1 MGKSPLRRDGGRGR
15 GWYEGGKEIGEGK
28 GGMEGERYYTDLY
41 LKFVINLLC
50 MCACVSRNGA
60 GMVLKST
67 CVFPLSL
74 ASAGMGSVEK
84 NLSNDDNDSYLDL
97 NACSLVI
104 GLTVISIMYI
114 PVA

>member
-1 MGKSPLRRDGGRGR
+1 
-15 GWYEGGKEIGEGK
+15 
-28 GGMEGERYYTDLY
+28 MEGERYYTDLY

-50 MCACVSRNGA
+50 MCACVNRSGA

>member
-1 MGKSPLRRDGGRGR
+1 MEGWRDG
-15 GWYEGGKEIGEGK
+15 
-28 GGMEGERYYTDLY
+28 GERYYTDLY
-41 LKFVINLLC
+41 LKFINLLC
-50 MCACVSRNGA
+50 MCACVSRNGS
-60 GMVLKST
+60 GMVLKSI

>member
-1 MGKSPLRRDGGRGR
+1 
-15 GWYEGGKEIGEGK
+15 
-28 GGMEGERYYTDLY
+28 MEGERYYTDLH

-50 MCACVSRNGA
+50 MCACVNRSGA

-84 NLSNDDNDSYLDL
+84 NLSNDDNSLDL
-97 NACSLVI
+97 NPRSLVI
-104 GLTVISIMYI
+104 GLTVISICI